1 MALQTCPTC
10 RTANPADNGYCG
22 NCGAELR
29 RDSLIIS
36 QPAPLQIGE
45 SQLATPQVKALAVT
59 VAVGLTTLLAEAG
72 LVYLQRRVSRMQRPS
87 LSLRRR
93 KKPAVEP
100 TAIVPTGRRNGRVI
114 TVVGERVVEERRW
127 GRPMRRVV
135 ERFAWRGEEVDS

>member
-1 MALQTCPTC
+1 LKQSA
-10 RTANPADNGYCG
+10 
-22 NCGAELR
+22 
-29 RDSLIIS
+29 LIIN
-36 QPAPLQIGE
+36 QPAPIQLGDRP
-45 SQLATPQVKALAVT
+45 LATPQVKALAVT
-59 VAVGLTTLLAEAG
+59 AAIGLTTLLAEAG

-100 TAIVPTGRRNGRVI
+100 TAIVPAGRRNGRVI

-135 ERFAWRGEEVDS
+135 ERFAWRGEERNS